1 MMRITETVKQL
12 IIINI
17 MFFVG
22 TYLVGEP
29 AHKYLA
35 LYPIQNDNFQV
46 WQLLTHMFMHGGI
59 MHILFNMFA
68 LFSFGGLLE
77 QMWGPKKFI
86 FFYLSCGFGAAALH
100 MGINYLEIQQML
112 SEVSFLNL
120 SNDTIH
126 KLINIPVI
134 ENGRVFTDAFE
145 AQAPVI
151 LQSAGKSVT
160 SPEAQVLF
168 NAALNNQV
176 PAVGASGAI
185 YGILVAFA
193 FIVPNAELMMMF
205 IPIPIKAKYF
215 VPGLLAF
222 DLFLGLK
229 GQSIFG
235 GSSDGVAHFAHI
247 GGALIGFIMMWYWKK
262 NEFNNN
268 RWN

>member
-35 LYPIQNDNFQV
+35 LYPVQNDNFQI

-86 FFYLSCGFGAAALH
+86 FFYISCGLGAAALH
-100 MGINYLEIQQML
+100 LGITYLEIQQIL
-112 SEVSFLNL
+112 HQVSYLNL
-120 SNDTIH
+120 PDDALYKI
-126 KLINIPVI
+126 INIPVI
-134 ENGRVFTDAFE
+134 ENGHVFTDAFN

-151 LQSAGKSVT
+151 LNGLGKIPQHT
-160 SPEAQVLF
+160 EMQTLF
-168 NAALNNQV
+168 NATLINQI

-193 FIVPNAELMMMF
+193 FIVPNAELMLMF
-205 IPIPIKAKYF
+205 VPIPIKAKYF

-235 GSSDGVAHFAHI
+235 GSSDGVAHFAHL

-262 NEFNNN
+262 NEFNKN